1 MQKTRNGLNEI
12 YFLSAIACLILVGV
26 QVFEMFALKG
36 TLSFSEIASFSN
48 PIGQIGVMMFVVI
61 FGAFLFNRSCSKGKA
76 DAQSGLGKVIVQSAL
91 WISLYLILLLA
102 MAMKGEL
109 VGKGMLVDFEMGSS
123 FNHSY
128 VLLAVLQFLMIYPI
142 LKLVKSKT
150 GWSMLLI
157 VSGIVNVYF
166 LTESIQGT
174 SAISEILEHPAF
186 LTHWIFFFVFGG
198 FLAYYWE
205 KVQFLTKKLNWVG
218 FGTLV
223 GLIGLTVINSK
234 SNGFIE
240 QSVWMMLAIPLIT
253 VSLLAVYHFVERN
266 ILLNLFLAAIGKSAL
281 GIFLIFP
288 IVIFAYSNVLPDWMF
303 GSEYFVLVFSL
314 VIGTS
319 VFVSR
324 VLELFPGNYE
334 VKRYRFKKPYLMK
347 DKALRL
353 N

>member
-26 QVFEMFALKG
+26 QVFEMFSFKG
-36 TLSFSEIASFSN
+36 SQSFYEVTSFSN
-48 PIGQIGVMMFVVI
+48 SIGQLGVAMFAVI
-61 FGAFLFNRSCSKGKA
+61 IGAFLFNRLRSKGKA
-76 DAQSGLGKVIVQSAL
+76 DAQSGLAKVIVQSVL
-91 WISLYLILLLA
+91 WLSLYLILIVA
-102 MAMKGEL
+102 MQGEL
-109 VGKGMLVDFEMGSS
+109 VWEAMLFNFEMGAS
-123 FNHSY
+123 FNHLY
-128 VLLAVLQFLMIYPI
+128 VLLAVLQFLIIFPV
-142 LKLVKSKT
+142 LKLVISKT

-157 VSGIVNVYF
+157 VSGIVNAYF

-174 SAISEILEHPAF
+174 SAISAILEHPAF
-186 LTHWIFFFVFGG
+186 LTNWIFFFVLGG

-205 KVQFLTKKLNWVG
+205 NVQILTKKLNWIG
-218 FGTLV
+218 FGTLI

-281 GIFLIFP
+281 GIYLIFP
-288 IVIFAYSNVLPDWMF
+288 IVIFAYSNVLPDSMF

-314 VIGTS
+314 VLGTS

-324 VLELFPGNYE
+324 VMDLFPGNYE

-347 DKALRL
+347 DKGLRL